1 MPKPDG
7 KRTQLSETAGR
18 ANILMF
24 TLLRR
29 SKVMRT
35 RTQVSQWQKEL
46 QLPPTRRQRLA
57 AGAGAEA
64 CGPKLVL
71 HFAQADRRGHL
82 RGLRV
87 TYAIEVPCRW
97 DLSKFSQGLPGKP
110 RYL

>member
-35 RTQVSQWQKEL
+35 RTQVSQGQKQL
-46 QLPPTRRQRLA
+46 QLSVFKHM
-57 AGAGAEA
+57 AGAQDLATSNAKEKA
-64 CGPKLVL
+64 LLAMVL
-71 HFAQADRRGHL
+71 RHSNMWR
-82 RGLRV
+82 
-87 TYAIEVPCRW
+87 
-97 DLSKFSQGLPGKP
+97 
-110 RYL
+110 

>member
-71 HFAQADRRGHL
+71 HLAQADRRGQLHVHV
-82 RGLRV
+82 LRV
-87 TYAIEVPCRW
+87 AYAIEVPCLW
-97 DLSKFSQGLPGKP
+97 VANG
-110 RYL
+110 